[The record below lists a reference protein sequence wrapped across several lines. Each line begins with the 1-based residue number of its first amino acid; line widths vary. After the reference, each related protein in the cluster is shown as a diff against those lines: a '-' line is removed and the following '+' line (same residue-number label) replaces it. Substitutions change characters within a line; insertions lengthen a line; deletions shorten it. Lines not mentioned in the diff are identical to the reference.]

1 MHNARWWPGA
11 RWWWRTGAVGSVGA
25 TSGAGWRE
33 QLGGWEQAQH
43 ATAATGNAS
52 TAAGSDSKRQRGGRE
67 RWRAAAAWPHAPL
80 AAVPLPR
87 PDPAVEGQWRPRRE
101 ATTTTSCGGDDGN
114 DDERG
119 CS

>member
-1 MHNARWWPGA
+1 MVVAHGGGGLGGCHFRRGVARAA
-11 RWWWRTGAVGSVGA
+11 RRM
-25 TSGAGWRE
+25 GAGAARH
-33 QLGGWEQAQH
+33 GGDGQRQH
-43 ATAATGNAS
+43 
-52 TAAGSDSKRQRGGRE
+52 GGRE
-67 RWRAAAAWPHAPL
+67 RWRAAAARPHAPL